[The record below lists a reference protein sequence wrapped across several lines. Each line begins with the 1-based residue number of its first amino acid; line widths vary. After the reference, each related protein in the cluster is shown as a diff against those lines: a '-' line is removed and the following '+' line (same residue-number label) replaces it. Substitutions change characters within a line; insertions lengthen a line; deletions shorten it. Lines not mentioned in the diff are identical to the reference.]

1 MKYKIAGGILLII
14 CAVVAISFKK
24 TVKQKPIASFEPIAV
39 IELFT
44 SQGCSSCP
52 PADELLGKTI
62 ADAKKDGK
70 KIFALS
76 FHVDYW
82 NRLGWK
88 DPFSD
93 SKFTQR
99 QKDYVTTLKMESAYT
114 PQMIVNGWDEF
125 VGSDANVL
133 AASLT
138 KALSTSAKVSFK
150 SLSANYNSDKIIKVQ
165 YSLEGRYKGNKINFA
180 LVSLT
185 ETTAIE
191 RGENKG
197 LTLIHENV
205 VRQFATATPSSE
217 AEFQLITLTTPVK
230 GNAAL
235 IAYIQQDDF
244 KIVGAAMTMVN
255 IID

>member
-1 MKYKIAGGILLII
+1 MKFKIAGVGLLIA
-14 CAVVAISFKK
+14 CAIAIISFKK
-24 TVKQKPIASFEPIAV
+24 TEASKPTASFEPIAV

-62 ADAKKDGK
+62 ADAKTNGK

-93 SKFTQR
+93 SKYSQR
-99 QKDYVTTLKMESAYT
+99 QNDYVTTLKMESAYT

-133 AASLT
+133 SASLT
-138 KALSTSAKVSFK
+138 KALSTSAKASFK
-150 SLSANYNSDKIIKVQ
+150 SLSANYTPGKAIKVQ

-180 LVSLT
+180 LVSLK
-185 ETTAIE
+185 ETTTIE

-197 LTLIHENV
+197 LTLTNENV
-205 VRQFATATPSSE
+205 VRQFATATASSE
-217 AEFQLITLTTPVK
+217 GEFQLITLTTPVK

-235 IAYIQQDDF
+235 IAYVQQDDL
-244 KIVGAAMTMVN
+244 KIVGAAMAMVN
-255 IID
+255 IVE

>member
-1 MKYKIAGGILLII
+1 MKYKIAGVVLLIA
-14 CAVVAISFKK
+14 CAIVVISFKK
-24 TVKQKPIASFEPIAV
+24 TASSKPTASFEPIAV
-39 IELFT
+39 MELFT

-52 PADELLGKTI
+52 PADELLAKTI
-62 ADAKKDGK
+62 TDAKKDGK

-93 SKFTQR
+93 SKYTQR

-125 VGSDANVL
+125 VGSEANVL

-138 KALSTSAKVSFK
+138 KALSTNAKVSFK
-150 SLSANYNSDKIIKVQ
+150 SLSASYTPGKVIKVQ

-180 LVSLT
+180 LVSLK

-197 LTLIHENV
+197 LTLTNENV

-217 AEFQLITLTTPVK
+217 AEFQLITSSTPVK

-235 IAYIQQDDF
+235 IAYIQQDDL
-244 KIVGAAMTMVN
+244 KIVGAAMAMVN
-255 IID
+255 VE

>member
-1 MKYKIAGGILLII
+1 MKYKITGVVLLIA
-14 CAVVAISFKK
+14 CAIVAISFKK
-24 TVKQKPIASFEPIAV
+24 TATPKPTASFEPIAV
-39 IELFT
+39 MELFT

-52 PADELLGKTI
+52 PADELLSKTI
-62 ADAKKDGK
+62 ADAKNDGK

-93 SKFTQR
+93 SKYSER
-99 QKDYVTTLKMESAYT
+99 QKDYVTTLKMQSAYT

-125 VGSDANVL
+125 VGSDANIL

-138 KALSTSAKVSFK
+138 KALSTNAKVSFK
-150 SLSANYNSDKIIKVQ
+150 TLTANYSPGKAIKVQ

-185 ETTAIE
+185 ETTTIE

-197 LTLIHENV
+197 LTLTNENI

-217 AEFQLITLTTPVK
+217 AEFQLASSTMPVK

-235 IAYIQQDDF
+235 IAYLQQDDL

-255 IID
+255 VE